1 MRARHVLYALLA
13 VMLASGVIEPV
24 EANAP
29 PSPVWW
35 TVLSAFLM
43 SFLPYYWYRL
53 DSEGRRFHRSRWM
66 STSVVAMNFIGMPV
80 YLLRSRPRGQR
91 AIALLRCLGFAV
103 LMVLAALVGTAL
115 RFGIS

>member
-13 VMLASGVIEPV
+13 VMLVSGVIEPV
-24 EANAP
+24 EPSAP

-35 TVLSAFLM
+35 TLLSAFLM

-53 DSEGRRFHRSRWM
+53 DSEGRRFQRSGWM
-66 STSVVAMNFIGMPV
+66 NTGVVAMNFIGLPI

-91 AIALLRCLGFAV
+91 ARALLRCFGFMA
-103 LMVLAALVGTAL
+103 LMVLAMALGAFVQSM
-115 RFGIS
+115 R

>member
-13 VMLASGVIEPV
+13 VMLVSGVIEPV
-24 EANAP
+24 ESSAP

-35 TVLSAFLM
+35 TLLSAFLM

-53 DSEGRRFHRSRWM
+53 DSDGRRFHRSRWM
-66 STSVVAMNFIGMPV
+66 SMGVVAMNFIGVPI

-91 AIALLRCLGFAV
+91 ARALLRCFGFVALMMLAMALGAFV
-103 LMVLAALVGTAL
+103 QSM
-115 RFGIS
+115 R

>member
-13 VMLASGVIEPV
+13 VMLVSGLIEPV
-24 EANAP
+24 ESAAR

-35 TVLSAFLM
+35 PLLSAFLM

-53 DSEGRRFHRSRWM
+53 DSDGRRFQRSRWM
-66 STSVVAMNFIGMPV
+66 NTGVVAMNIIGLPI

-91 AIALLRCLGFAV
+91 ALALLRCLGFAV
-103 LMVLAALVGTAL
+103 LMVLAAFVGTAL
-115 RFGIS
+115 RFAIS

>member
-1 MRARHVLYALLA
+1 MQARHVLYAMLA
-13 VMLASGVIEPV
+13 VMLVSGVIEPV
-24 EANAP
+24 QANAP
-29 PSPVWW
+29 PSPAWW

-66 STSVVAMNFIGMPV
+66 NTGVVAVTIVGLPV

-91 AIALLRCLGFAV
+91 ARALLRCVGFTV
-103 LMVLAALVGTAL
+103 LMGLATVLGTFVHSM
-115 RFGIS
+115 R

>member
-1 MRARHVLYALLA
+1 MRARYVLYALLA
-13 VMLASGVIEPV
+13 VMLVSGMIEPV

-29 PSPVWW
+29 PSPAWW

-66 STSVVAMNFIGMPV
+66 STGVVAMNFIGLPI

-91 AIALLRCLGFAV
+91 ARALLRCLGFMVLMGLAAV
-103 LMVLAALVGTAL
+103 LGSFVQSM
-115 RFGIS
+115 R

>member
-13 VMLASGVIEPV
+13 VMLVSGVIEPV
-24 EANAP
+24 ESNAP
-29 PSPVWW
+29 PPPVWW
-35 TVLSAFLM
+35 AVLSAFLM

-66 STSVVAMNFIGMPV
+66 STGVVALNIVGLPI

-91 AIALLRCLGFAV
+91 ARALLRCFGFMV
-103 LMVLAALVGTAL
+103 LMGLTAALGSFVQSL
-115 RFGIS
+115 R